1 MRSASTVLL
10 YDVMLI
16 ITQEAKKVKCCHGC
30 GWAIKNKK
38 TSHK

>member
-16 ITQEAKKVKCCHGC
+16 ITQEAKKVKYCHGC